1 MRKSKSIIFTLVFL
15 MSMNMTAF
23 AAYAQAQVQTPK
35 GADPITMSEINTYRI
50 NPASAQSSNIK
61 QPATLNAKSEPYA
74 DTPVEKMGVGIINTT
89 TSWADI
95 PQKVAEVS
103 ERDNIF
109 LGVTLGLGEGIVS
122 GVARGASGV
131 ADVATFGLAPYNQP
145 SAKPVY
151 KVENPN
157 EGFKIDL
164 MKW

>member
-1 MRKSKSIIFTLVFL
+1 MRKSKRIIFTLVFL
-15 MSMNMTAF
+15 LSMDMTSY
-23 AAYAQAQVQTPK
+23 AAYAQVQTPK
-35 GADPITMSEINTYRI
+35 AADPIAMSEINTYRI
-50 NPASAQSSNIK
+50 NPATPQSSNIK
-61 QPATLNAKSEPYA
+61 QPTNLNLGSESYV

-109 LGVTLGLGEGIVS
+109 LGVTLGLGEGIIS
-122 GVARGASGV
+122 GLARGASGV
-131 ADVATFGLAPYNQP
+131 ADVATFGLAPYD
-145 SAKPVY
+145 KPLMEPQY

-164 MKW
+164 VKW

>member
-1 MRKSKSIIFTLVFL
+1 MRRNKSIVITLVFL
-15 MSMNMTAF
+15 LSMNMTSY
-23 AAYAQAQVQTPK
+23 AAYAQAQAPK
-35 GADPITMSEINTYRI
+35 AADPIAMSEINTYRI
-50 NPASAQSSNIK
+50 TPATPQSSNLK
-61 QPATLNAKSEPYA
+61 QPTNLNLGSESYA

-89 TSWADI
+89 TSWADV

-122 GVARGASGV
+122 GLARGASGV
-131 ADVATFGLAPYNQP
+131 ADVATFGLAPYNRP
-145 SAKPVY
+145 AIEPTY

-164 MKW
+164 FKW

>member
-1 MRKSKSIIFTLVFL
+1 MRRNKSIVITLVFL
-15 MSMNMTAF
+15 LSMNMTSY
-23 AAYAQAQVQTPK
+23 AAYAQAQVPK
-35 GADPITMSEINTYRI
+35 AADPIAMSEINTYRI
-50 NPASAQSSNIK
+50 TPATPQSSNLK
-61 QPATLNAKSEPYA
+61 QPTNLNLGSESYA

-89 TSWADI
+89 TSWADV

-122 GVARGASGV
+122 GLARGASGV
-131 ADVATFGLAPYNQP
+131 ADVATFGLAPYNRP
-145 SAKPVY
+145 AIEPAY

-164 MKW
+164 FKW